1 MRVIP
6 ILMTAALIGG
16 CSASEKYQQ
25 DTTSTSTST
34 STGGKPS
41 SEMVE
46 SDVPAQQLNAPVTT
60 DTRGRQAQTA
70 TEPVKV
76 SIPQLAYSYKLTY
89 LLPGDKVAGIQDQH
103 RTLCE
108 QMGPARCQIIALQR
122 GTGEDIHSE
131 ATLQL
136 RVASA
141 DARAFSDSMGKSVSG
156 AGGRNT
162 QSSIATEEV
171 SKAIVDTKARIEQ
184 RELLV
189 ARLTEVLRKRSGTVA
204 ELIEAERSVTQ
215 AQEELDQARGWL
227 NELQGRV
234 AMANFEIHYGSI
246 AASADAGSVSGQLGD
261 ATLGSATSF
270 MIIFRL
276 LLTIAIYLAPWALL
290 GGLAWFGLRRLR
302 IWRPGVRVPASG
314 QPAEG

>member
-16 CSASEKYQQ
+16 CSPSEKYQQ
-25 DTTSTSTST
+25 GETTTSTSSDVQAAR
-34 STGGKPS
+34 
-41 SEMVE
+41 MVE
-46 SDVPAQQLNAPVTT
+46 SEASAPQLNAPVTT
-60 DTRGRQAQTA
+60 SGPAERSKGAEGA
-70 TEPVKV
+70 AAPVKV

-89 LLPGDKVAGIQDQH
+89 LLPGDKVAEIQDNH

-108 QMGPARCQIIALQR
+108 QMGPARCQIISLQR
-122 GTGEDIHSE
+122 GTGEDVHSE

-171 SKAIVDTKARIEQ
+171 SKAIVDTRARIEQ

-234 AMANFEIHYGSI
+234 AMANFEIRYGAI
-246 AASADAGSVSGQLGD
+246 AASADTKSVGSQLGD

-270 MIIFRL
+270 IITFRM
-276 LLTIAIYLAPWALL
+276 LLTIAIYLVPWALL
-290 GGLAWFGLRRLR
+290 AGLSWFGFRRF
-302 IWRPGVRVPASG
+302 RPRRPALGVAGPG
-314 QPAEG
+314 QTNEG